1 MNRMNTLFSWLLLI
15 MNIFPTGCK
24 IDEQSSNKIKGNEY
38 NLSVPDKI
46 YSLPATLYEVSGITE
61 IDESTIACVQDEN
74 GIVFIYD
81 LNKNETVRTIFFG
94 SEGDYEDI
102 VRVNNTLYILR
113 SDEVL
118 AEIIN
123 FNDKNFKRTVYPV
136 NIPGKDCE
144 GLCYD
149 KKNNRLLFAPKEI
162 SDDNPDNKGKRF
174 IYGFDLKTKA
184 LIKGP
189 VLRFDINE
197 IEKFA
202 IENNIKIPMK
212 GKKGEKEKPDINLRI
227 SALGIHPVTNR
238 IYVIS
243 GPERMFYVFDM
254 NGKIQ
259 YLQKLDNKLFP
270 QPEGIVFMKNGD
282 MLISNEGT
290 KDLATIVRF
299 NYKSKTGSQPL

>member
-1 MNRMNTLFSWLLLI
+1 MNM
-15 MNIFPTGCK
+15 FPYSFQTV
-24 IDEQSSNKIKGNEY
+24 EQSSNKTKGIEFD
-38 NLSVPDKI
+38 LSAPDKV

-61 IDESTIACVQDEN
+61 IDASTIACVQDEN
-74 GIVFIYD
+74 GIVFIRD
-81 LNKNETVRTIFFG
+81 IVKNETIRHIVFG
-94 SEGDYEDI
+94 SAGDYEDI
-102 VRVNNTLYILR
+102 ARVDNTLYVLR
-113 SDEVL
+113 SDEVIT
-118 AEIIN
+118 EISN
-123 FNDKNFKRTVYPV
+123 YNDKNFMMKAYPV

-144 GLCYD
+144 GLCHD

-174 IYGFDLKTKA
+174 IYGFDLKTKT

-189 VLRFDINE
+189 VLRFDIRE

-202 IENNIKIPMK
+202 VENNIKVPMK
-212 GKKGEKEKPDINLRI
+212 GKKGENEEPDIKLRI
-227 SALGIHPVTNR
+227 SALGIQPLTNR
-238 IYVIS
+238 IFVIS

-259 YLQKLDNKLFP
+259 YLRKLDSKQFP
-270 QPEGIVFMKNGD
+270 QPEGITFLKNGD

-299 NYKSKTGSQPL
+299 NYKPKTGSQP

>member
-1 MNRMNTLFSWLLLI
+1 MNV
-15 MNIFPTGCK
+15 FPTGCQMVEQDKTK
-24 IDEQSSNKIKGNEY
+24 INGIEY
-38 NLSVPDKI
+38 DLSAPDKV

-61 IDESTIACVQDEN
+61 IDASTIACVQDEH

-81 LNKNETVRTIFFG
+81 LIKNETTSTIYFG
-94 SEGDYEDI
+94 STGDYEDI
-102 VRVNNTLYILR
+102 ARVDNTLYVLR
-113 SDEVL
+113 SDEAM
-118 AEIIN
+118 AEIKN
-123 FNDKNFKRTVYPV
+123 FNDKNFIRNAYPV

-149 KKNNRLLFAPKEI
+149 KKNNRLLLAPKEI
-162 SDDNPDNKGKRF
+162 SEDNPENKGKRF

-189 VLRFDINE
+189 VLRIDVKE

-202 IENNIKIPMK
+202 AENNIKIPMK
-212 GKKGEKEKPDINLRI
+212 GKKGEKEEPDIKLRI
-227 SALGIHPVTNR
+227 SALVIHPVTNR
-238 IYVIS
+238 LFVIS
-243 GPERMFYVFDM
+243 GPERMLYVFDM

-259 YLQKLDNKLFP
+259 YLQKLDSKLFP
-270 QPEGIVFMKNGD
+270 QPEGITFMKNGD

-299 NYKSKTGSQPL
+299 NYKPVKTLK